1 MRKFYTY
8 LLSCVI
14 ALVVV
19 GCGGS
24 ATTNHKG
31 DLLYSPRYAT
41 GFEIRAIGEHSS
53 VLTIKNPWQGAEGVE
68 IDLFIG
74 KDGELPPEGFVGSVM
89 EAEPSK
95 VVCMSSTYVALIDTL
110 GFIGTVRG
118 VSGAGY
124 VSNPTIRTA
133 HAEGRVADVGY
144 DANVNYETIVAMQPD
159 LVMIYGVAGD
169 NSAMTT
175 KLDDLGITH
184 FYIGD
189 YVENHPL
196 GKAEWVVAMAE
207 IYGCRERG
215 EAIFEGI
222 ADKYEQL
229 RTLATDATDKPS
241 VMLNSPYRDTWFVP
255 GDRSYLVTLLT
266 DAGAEYVCA
275 GNDSTV
281 SRPISTETAYIYA
294 SRADYW
300 LNPNQ
305 ANTLDQ
311 LRAENPKFADIK
323 AVREGNVYNCTAR
336 STPEGGSDF
345 WESGTLRAD
354 RVLADLIAIF
364 HPDKAPDEG
373 GYYFL
378 RLR

>member
-1 MRKFYTY
+1 MNFFARYIFCAFVA
-8 LLSCVI
+8 LAMMSCGGT
-14 ALVVV
+14 
-19 GCGGS
+19 GCG
-24 ATTNHKG
+24 NHKG

-41 GFEIRAIGEHSS
+41 GFEIHAIGEHSS

-68 IDLFIG
+68 LDLFIG
-74 KDGELPPEGFVGSVM
+74 RNGELPPEGFVGAVI
-89 EAEPSK
+89 EAEPSR

-110 GFIGTVRG
+110 GFIETVRG

-133 HAEGRVADVGY
+133 YAEGRVADVGY
-144 DANVNYETIVAMQPD
+144 DANIGYETIVAMQPD
-159 LVMIYGVAGD
+159 LVMVYGVAGD
-169 NSAMTT
+169 NSAMTNR
-175 KLDDLGITH
+175 LDDLGVTH

-215 EAIFEGI
+215 EEIFEGI
-222 ADKYEQL
+222 ASNYERL
-229 RTLATDATDKPS
+229 RTLASGSEQKPS

-255 GDRSYLVTLLT
+255 GDKSYLVTLIN
-266 DAGAEYVCA
+266 DAGAEYICA

-281 SRPISTETAYIYA
+281 SRPISTETAYLYA

-305 ANTLDQ
+305 ANTIEQ
-311 LRAENPKFADIK
+311 LRAENPKFGDIP
-323 AVREGNVYNCTAR
+323 AVRNLNVYNCTAR

-364 HPDKAPDEG
+364 NPEVAPDEG

-378 RLR
+378 QLR

>member
-1 MRKFYTY
+1 MKLFARY
-8 LLSCVI
+8 LFCAFA
-14 ALVVV
+14 ALAMM
-19 GCGGS
+19 GCGDTSGG
-24 ATTNHKG
+24 NHKG
-31 DLLYSPRYAT
+31 ELLYSPRYAT

-53 VLTIKNPWQGAEGVE
+53 VLTIKNPWQGAEGIE

-74 KDGELPPEGFVGSVM
+74 HNGELPPESFVGSVM
-89 EAEPSK
+89 EAGPDC
-95 VVCMSSTYVALIDTL
+95 VVTMSSTYIALIDTL
-110 GFIGTVRG
+110 GFINTVRG

-124 VSNPTIRTA
+124 VSNTAIRTA

-144 DANVNYETIVAMQPD
+144 DANIGYETIVAMQPD

-169 NSAMTT
+169 NSAVT
-175 KLDDLGITH
+175 KRLDDLGVTH

-196 GKAEWVVAMAE
+196 GKAEWVVAMAD

-215 EAIFEGI
+215 EEIFEGI
-222 ADKYEQL
+222 ASRYEQL
-229 RTLATDATDKPS
+229 STLASDSEHKPS

-255 GDRSYLVTLLT
+255 GDRSYLVTLIN
-266 DAGAEYVCA
+266 DAGAEYICA
-275 GNDSTV
+275 GNDSDV

-305 ANTLDQ
+305 ANTIAQ
-311 LRAENPKFADIK
+311 LRAENPKFGDIPSM
-323 AVREGNVYNCTAR
+323 RNNRVYNCTAR
-336 STPEGGSDF
+336 STAEGGSDF
-345 WESGTLRAD
+345 WESGSLRAD

-364 HPDKAPDEG
+364 HPEVAPDEG

-378 RLR
+378 QLK

>member
-1 MRKFYTY
+1 MRILYTY
-8 LLSCVI
+8 LLCLTL
-14 ALVVV
+14 AFMAF
-19 GCGGS
+19 GCGSGS
-24 ATTNHKG
+24 SINTKG
-31 DLLYSPRYAT
+31 ELLYSPRYAT

-53 VLTIKNPWQGAEGVE
+53 VLTIKNPWQGAEGIE

-74 KDGELPPEGFVGSVM
+74 RNGELPPEGFVGAAI

-95 VVCMSSTYVALIDTL
+95 VVCMSSTYIALIDTL
-110 GFIGTVRG
+110 GYISTVRG

-124 VSNPTIRTA
+124 VSNPTIRAA
-133 HAEGRVADVGY
+133 HAAGSVADVGY
-144 DANVNYETIVAMQPD
+144 DAAVNYETIVAMQPD

-169 NSAMTT
+169 NSAMTK
-175 KLDDLGITH
+175 KLDDLGIAH

-215 EAIFEGI
+215 EKIFEGI
-222 ADKYEQL
+222 ASRYEQL
-229 RTLATDATDKPS
+229 SSLASESEQKPS

-255 GDRSYLVTLLT
+255 GDRSYLVTLIN
-266 DAGAEYVCA
+266 DAGADYACA

-305 ANTLDQ
+305 ANTLAQ
-311 LRAENPKFADIK
+311 LRAENPKFGDIP
-323 AVREGNVYNCTAR
+323 AVCNGHVFNCTAR

-364 HPDKAPDEG
+364 HPEIAPDEG
-373 GYYFL
+373 GYYFIKL
-378 RLR
+378 K

>member
-1 MRKFYTY
+1 MKLNVRHIF
-8 LLSCVI
+8 C
-14 ALVVV
+14 ALVALAMM
-19 GCGGS
+19 GCGGTS
-24 ATTNHKG
+24 GGNHKG

-53 VLTIKNPWQGAEGVE
+53 VLTIKNPWQGAEGIE
-68 IDLFIG
+68 LDLFIG
-74 KDGELPPEGFVGSVM
+74 RNGELPPEGFVGAVM
-89 EAEPSK
+89 EAEPSR

-110 GFIGTVRG
+110 GFIETIRG

-144 DANVNYETIVAMQPD
+144 DANIGYETIVAMQPD

-169 NSAMTT
+169 NSAMT
-175 KLDDLGITH
+175 KRLDDLGVTH

-215 EAIFEGI
+215 EEIFNGI
-222 ADKYEQL
+222 ASNYEQL
-229 RTLATDATDKPS
+229 RTLASDSAHKPS

-255 GDRSYLVTLLT
+255 GDKSYLVTLIN

-281 SRPISTETAYIYA
+281 SRPISTETAYLYA

-305 ANTLDQ
+305 ANTIAQ
-311 LRAENPKFADIK
+311 LRAENPKFSDIP
-323 AVREGNVYNCTAR
+323 AVRNLNVYNCTAR

-364 HPDKAPDEG
+364 HPEVAPDEG

-378 RLR
+378 QLR

>member
-8 LLSCVI
+8 LLCFAI

-24 ATTNHKG
+24 TTTNHKG

-68 IDLFIG
+68 LDLFIG
-74 KDGELPPEGFVGSVM
+74 KKGELPPEGFVGSVM

-144 DANVNYETIVAMQPD
+144 DTNVNYETIVAMQPD

-222 ADKYEQL
+222 ADEYEQL
-229 RTLATDATDKPS
+229 RRLATDATDKPS

-311 LRAENPKFADIK
+311 LRAENPKFADIQ